1 MTARVISVAGVPV
14 VVATPDSEGG
24 KAAIAT
30 ESTLGVVMVGG
41 ALECSENGKLSVC
54 AAEPVDDLIFDQP
67 EDYSSIAAALMATK
81 GTLNELL
88 KNQRKA
94 GLLKE
99 REK

>member
-1 MTARVISVAGVPV
+1 MTERVVSISGKSVEVASAGSTTDMP
-14 VVATPDSEGG
+14 VAT
-24 KAAIAT
+24 KT
-30 ESTLGVVMVGG
+30 TLGAVIVGES
-41 ALECSENGKLSVC
+41 LECSHDGELSVC

-99 REK
+99 RTK